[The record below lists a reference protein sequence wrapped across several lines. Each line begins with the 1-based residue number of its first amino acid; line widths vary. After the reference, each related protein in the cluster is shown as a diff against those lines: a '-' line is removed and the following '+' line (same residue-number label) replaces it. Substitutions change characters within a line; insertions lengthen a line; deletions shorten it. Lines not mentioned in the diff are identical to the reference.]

1 MIPHLPR
8 RGLLFVSFF
17 TLLPL
22 NVVIVTVVSIIEF
35 KK

>member
-17 TLLPL
+17 MLLPL